1 MKYSLAL
8 HGDAGT
14 RDQSENACREYD
26 LQYLT
31 IILGSWKMNNA
42 CRFFSTRPRRSRKQT
57 ENLFKTKLSPEATSR
72 CSTHTTE
79 NYKRRVADKAFW
91 HLWTQ
96 SSELRTTG
104 RESLYQIRTSPAPEE
119 EKQKLQSE
127 HQGIDH
133 YRIMGAI
140 LLPVC
145 FWTGFHLLSV

>member
-1 MKYSLAL
+1 MLALGISQKMHVETMNTTYSTWRSSLAPERWIML
-8 HGDAGT
+8 AG
-14 RDQSENACREYD
+14 SSLPAPAALEN
-26 LQYLT
+26 
-31 IILGSWKMNNA
+31 
-42 CRFFSTRPRRSRKQT
+42 KQRT
-57 ENLFKTKLSPEATSR
+57 FLKPKLSPEATSR

-91 HLWTQ
+91 HLWIQ
-96 SSELRTTG
+96 PSEPRTTG

-133 YRIMGAI
+133 YRTMGAI
-140 LLPVC
+140 ILPVC